1 MNANKSTALISYIG
15 LLNLLIACLQNKNI
29 KSNFISFHIRQSFG
43 LSVCFFI
50 LGYPWVGSF
59 NSWIATFIFWGT
71 YLLINFYAITTVLN
85 GLKKPIPFIGI
96 LIQKTFKN
104 IY

>member
-15 LLNLLIACLQNKNI
+15 VFGLLLAYLQNKNI
-29 KSNFISFHIRQSFG
+29 KSNFISFHIRQSLG

-50 LGYPWVGSF
+50 LGYPIGSF
-59 NSWIATFIFWGT
+59 NSWIATYIFWGT

>member
-1 MNANKSTALISYIG
+1 MNANKLTALTSYIG
-15 LLNLLIACLQNKNI
+15 VVGLLIAYFQNKNI
-29 KSNFISFHIRQSFG
+29 KSNFISFHVRQSLG

-50 LGYPWVGSF
+50 LGYPVGSF

-71 YLLINFYAITTVLN
+71 YMLINFYAITTVLT
-85 GLKKPIPFIGI
+85 GSKKPIPLIGI
-96 LIQKTFKN
+96 FIQKTFKN

>member
-1 MNANKSTALISYIG
+1 MNANKLTALTSYIG
-15 LLNLLIACLQNKNI
+15 VVGLLIVYFQNKNI
-29 KSNFISFHIRQSFG
+29 KSNFISFHIRQSLG

-50 LGYPWVGSF
+50 LGYPIGSF

>member
-1 MNANKSTALISYIG
+1 MNADKSTALISYIG
-15 LLNLLIACLQNKNI
+15 VFGLLLAYLQNKNI
-29 KSNFISFHIRQSFG
+29 KSNLISFHIRQSLG

-50 LGYPWVGSF
+50 LGYPIGSF

-71 YLLINFYAITTVLN
+71 YMLINLYAITIVLT
-85 GLKKPIPFIGI
+85 GSKKPIPFIGI
-96 LIQKTFKN
+96 FFQKMFKS